1 MDAKNSGLVKT
12 RQAMYGDVT
21 LRCCSGKAISIT
33 YYILKY
39 PLFFSDSHGT

>member
-21 LRCCSGKAISIT
+21 LRCFHATIVVVEEQ
-33 YYILKY
+33 
-39 PLFFSDSHGT
+39 